1 MAIHFF
7 WCFFFVGLIMRV
19 ALFFDG
25 KNFYSGWREAAKGR
39 RIDFARLAEWLV
51 HKAQGT
57 SLWGAYYY
65 TGVDD
70 NLQQGQTDP
79 QQKLAGFLDMLE
91 TQPGFFV
98 HTFKRK
104 VGSITCTEC
113 GTENRYVLEKEV
125 DTSMVA
131 NMVQMAAQ
139 NAYDTL
145 VLMSGDA
152 DYAPAIKAVRQLG
165 KQAFIASW
173 GGTGVSKRIRSAAFD
188 HIDMLEGLSEFERE
202 LGPDEEGHSPYVNE
216 HESNLEISTI
226 TGDLSM
232 DSFLAE
238 LQQAQNKFSG
248 GYVGL
253 GYFLTRWRSAHLD
266 TTPDNRRMVLDKL
279 LAKGFVETYNAPD
292 GALAI
297 RVSDRFLA
305 AHPMPLKS
313 RVHDE
318 DHRNIQDLTV
328 D

>member
-1 MAIHFF
+1 MR
-7 WCFFFVGLIMRV
+7 GLIMRV
-19 ALFFDG
+19 VLFFDG

-39 RIDFARLAEWLV
+39 RIDFARLADWLV
-51 HKAQGT
+51 HKAKGT

-65 TGVDD
+65 TGIDD
-70 NLQQGQTDP
+70 TLQQQGQTDP

-104 VGSITCTEC
+104 VGSITCTNC

-131 NMVQMAAQ
+131 NMIQMAAQ
-139 NAYDTL
+139 NSYDTL

-152 DYAPAIKAVRQLG
+152 DYAPAIKAVRSLG

-188 HIDMLEGLSEFERE
+188 HIDMLEGLAEFERE
-202 LGPDEEGHSPYVNE
+202 LDPDEEGELPYDSD
-216 HESNLEISTI
+216 HEPSLEISTV

-266 TTPDNRRMVLDKL
+266 TTPDNRRLVLDKL

-305 AHPMPLKS
+305 TNPHIIKTKTIA
-313 RVHDE
+313 E
-318 DHRNIQDLTV
+318 EHRLAELSV

>member
-1 MAIHFF
+1 
-7 WCFFFVGLIMRV
+7 MRV
-19 ALFFDG
+19 VLFFDG

-39 RIDFARLAEWLV
+39 RIDFARLADWLV
-51 HKAQGT
+51 HKAKGI

-65 TGVDD
+65 TGIDD
-70 NLQQGQTDP
+70 TLQQQGQADP

-104 VGSITCTEC
+104 VGSITCTNC
-113 GTENRYVLEKEV
+113 GTENRYILEKEV

-131 NMVQMAAQ
+131 SMVQMAAQ
-139 NAYDTL
+139 DCYDTL

-152 DYAPAIKAVRQLG
+152 DYAPAIKAVRSLG

-188 HIDMLEGLSEFERE
+188 HIDMLEGLAEFERE
-202 LGPDEEGHSPYVNE
+202 LDPDEEGELPYDSD
-216 HESNLEISTI
+216 HEPSLEINTV

-266 TTPDNRRMVLDKL
+266 TTPDNRRLVLDKL

-305 AHPMPLKS
+305 SNPHIIKNKTIA
-313 RVHDE
+313 E
-318 DHRNIQDLTV
+318 EHRLTELSV

>member
-1 MAIHFF
+1 
-7 WCFFFVGLIMRV
+7 MRV

-39 RIDFARLAEWLV
+39 RIDFSRLADWLV
-51 HKAQGT
+51 SKARGNN
-57 SLWGAYYY
+57 LWGAYYY
-65 TGVDD
+65 TGIDETF
-70 NLQQGQTDP
+70 QAQGQSDP

-104 VGSITCTEC
+104 VGSITCSDC
-113 GTENRYVLEKEV
+113 GVENRYVLEKEV
-125 DTSMVA
+125 DTTMVA
-131 NMVQMAAQ
+131 HMVQMAAQ
-139 NAYDTL
+139 NSYDVL

-165 KQAFIASW
+165 KQAYIASW

-188 HIDMLEGLSEFERE
+188 HIDMLEGLPEFERE
-202 LGPDEEGHSPYVNE
+202 LGPEEDPHSPYINE
-216 HESNLEISTI
+216 HESTLEISTV
-226 TGDLSM
+226 TGDMSM

-305 AHPMPLKS
+305 LNPEAVIRPGMVKGEAGH
-313 RVHDE
+313 E
-318 DHRNIQDLTV
+318 LTV

>member
-1 MAIHFF
+1 
-7 WCFFFVGLIMRV
+7 MRV

-39 RIDFARLAEWLV
+39 RIDFAKLAEWLV
-51 HKAQGT
+51 MRAKGT
-57 SLWGAYYY
+57 ALWGAYYY

-70 NLQQGQTDP
+70 SSLGQSDT

-104 VGSITCTEC
+104 VGSIGCSEC
-113 GTENRYVLEKEV
+113 GAENRYVLEKEV
-125 DTSMVA
+125 DTTMVA
-131 NMVQMAAQ
+131 HMLRLAAV

-152 DYAPAIKAVRQLG
+152 DYAPAIEGVRALG
-165 KQAFIASW
+165 KQAYIASW

-188 HIDMLEGLSEFERE
+188 HIDMLQGLSHFERE
-202 LGPDEEGHSPYVNE
+202 FSLDEEDGDDFIHGA
-216 HESNLEISTI
+216 ESVVEIASV
-226 TGDLSM
+226 TGDPAM
-232 DSFLAE
+232 DAFLAE
-238 LQQAQNKFSG
+238 LDQAQSKFSG

-266 TTPDNRRMVLDKL
+266 TTPETRRRVLDKL
-279 LAKGFVETYNAPD
+279 LAEGFVETYNAPD

-297 RVSDRFLA
+297 RVS
-305 AHPMPLKS
+305 S
-313 RVHDE
+313 RAEV
-318 DHRNIQDLTV
+318 N
-328 D
+328 

>member
-1 MAIHFF
+1 
-7 WCFFFVGLIMRV
+7 MRV

>member
-1 MAIHFF
+1 
-7 WCFFFVGLIMRV
+7 
-19 ALFFDG
+19 
-25 KNFYSGWREAAKGR
+25 
-39 RIDFARLAEWLV
+39 
-51 HKAQGT
+51 
-57 SLWGAYYY
+57 
-65 TGVDD
+65 
-70 NLQQGQTDP
+70 
-79 QQKLAGFLDMLE
+79 
-91 TQPGFFV
+91 
-98 HTFKRK
+98 
-104 VGSITCTEC
+104 
-113 GTENRYVLEKEV
+113 
-125 DTSMVA
+125 
-131 NMVQMAAQ
+131 
-139 NAYDTL
+139 L

-152 DYAPAIKAVRQLG
+152 DYAPAIKAVRLLG

-188 HIDMLEGLSEFERE
+188 HIDMLEGMQEFERE
-202 LGPDEEGHSPYVNE
+202 LGPDEEGNIPYGTD

-266 TTPDNRRMVLDKL
+266 TTPDNRRIVLDKL

-305 AHPMPLKS
+305 AHPTILKT
-313 RVHDE
+313 RVPSD
-318 DHRNIQDLTV
+318 DHRMNELTV

>member
-1 MAIHFF
+1 
-7 WCFFFVGLIMRV
+7 MRV

-51 HKAQGT
+51 QKARGDN
-57 SLWGAYYY
+57 LWGAYYY
-65 TGVDD
+65 TGIDD
-70 NLQQGQTDP
+70 NLLQTGSTGEP

-104 VGSITCTEC
+104 VGSITCGDC
-113 GTENRYVLEKEV
+113 GAENRYILEKEV
-125 DTSMVA
+125 DTTMVA

-139 NAYDTL
+139 DSFDTL

-152 DYAPAIKAVRQLG
+152 DFSSAIKAVRQLG
-165 KQAFIASW
+165 KQAYIASW
-173 GGTGVSKRIRSAAFD
+173 GGTGVSKKIRSAAFD
-188 HIDMLEGLSEFERE
+188 HIDMLEGLEEFERE
-202 LGPDEEGHSPYVNE
+202 LGPDEDCHSPYLNE
-216 HESNLEISTI
+216 HESNLEISTV
-226 TGDLSM
+226 TGDISM

-297 RVSDRFLA
+297 RASDRFIASQQNPQAKVKNLESDSS
-305 AHPMPLKS
+305 HELGL
-313 RVHDE
+313 D
-318 DHRNIQDLTV
+318 
-328 D
+328 

>member
-1 MAIHFF
+1 
-7 WCFFFVGLIMRV
+7 MRV

-39 RIDFARLAEWLV
+39 RIDFARLADWLV
-51 HKAQGT
+51 QKARGNH
-57 SLWGAYYY
+57 LWGAYYY

-70 NLQQGQTDP
+70 ALQQADP

-104 VGSITCTEC
+104 VGSITCSDC
-113 GTENRYVLEKEV
+113 GVENRYVLEKEV

-165 KQAFIASW
+165 KQAYIASW

-188 HIDMLEGLSEFERE
+188 HIDMLEGLAEFERE
-202 LGPDEEGHSPYVNE
+202 LGPEEDSHSPYVNE
-216 HESNLEISTI
+216 HESSLEISTV
-226 TGDLSM
+226 TGDISM

-266 TTPDNRRMVLDKL
+266 TTPDNRRIVLDKL

-305 AHPMPLKS
+305 PSSSKPRYEERAAHELAL
-313 RVHDE
+313 D
-318 DHRNIQDLTV
+318 
-328 D
+328 

>member
-1 MAIHFF
+1 
-7 WCFFFVGLIMRV
+7 MRV

-39 RIDFARLAEWLV
+39 RIDFARLADWLV
-51 HKAQGT
+51 QRAKGS

-65 TGVDD
+65 TGIDD
-70 NLQQGQTDP
+70 ALQQGQTDP

-104 VGSITCTEC
+104 VGSITCTDC
-113 GTENRYVLEKEV
+113 GAENRYVLEKEV

-139 NAYDTL
+139 NSYDTL

-188 HIDMLEGLSEFERE
+188 HIDMLEGLAEFERE
-202 LGPDEEGHSPYVNE
+202 LGPDEELHSPYVND
-216 HESNLEISTI
+216 HESNLEISTV

-297 RVSDRFLA
+297 RVSDRFLSA
-305 AHPMPLKS
+305 NPQTVKPRLQS
-313 RVHDE
+313 E
-318 DHRNIQDLTV
+318 DRAQELTL

>member
-1 MAIHFF
+1 M
-7 WCFFFVGLIMRV
+7 GLVMRV

-39 RIDFARLAEWLV
+39 RIDFARLADWLV
-51 HKAQGT
+51 QRAHGT

-65 TGVDD
+65 TGIDD
-70 NLQQGQTDP
+70 SLQQGQTDP

-113 GTENRYVLEKEV
+113 GAENRYVLEKEV

-139 NAYDTL
+139 NSYDTL

-202 LGPDEEGHSPYVNE
+202 LGPDEELHSPYVNE
-216 HESNLEISTI
+216 HESNLEISTV

-305 AHPMPLKS
+305 AHPHSTKS
-313 RVHDE
+313 RLHHEDE
-318 DHRNIQDLTV
+318 RLLPQELALD
-328 D
+328 

>member
-1 MAIHFF
+1 MGFE
-7 WCFFFVGLIMRV
+7 MRV

-25 KNFYSGWREAAKGR
+25 KNFYSGWREAAKGK
-39 RIDFARLAEWLV
+39 RIDFSRLSDWLV
-51 HKAQGT
+51 AKAQGKY
-57 SLWGAYYY
+57 LWGAYYY

-70 NLQQGQTDP
+70 LAAQGQAEP

-98 HTFKRK
+98 NTFKRK
-104 VGSITCTEC
+104 VGSITCPDC
-113 GTENRYVLEKEV
+113 GIENRYVLEKEV
-125 DTSMVA
+125 DTSMVS

-139 NAYDTL
+139 DSFDIMI
-145 VLMSGDA
+145 LMSGDA
-152 DYAPAIKAVRQLG
+152 DYAPAIRAVRSLG
-165 KQAFIASW
+165 KQAYIASW
-173 GGTGVSKRIRSAAFD
+173 GGTGVSKKIRSAAFD
-188 HIDMLEGLSEFERE
+188 HIDMLDGLEEFERE
-202 LGPDEEGHSPYVNE
+202 VGPDDDPYSPYVSE
-216 HESNLEISTI
+216 HEVDLEISSV
-226 TGDLSM
+226 TGDMSM

-279 LAKGFVETYNAPD
+279 LAKSFVETYNAPD

-297 RVSDRFLA
+297 RVSDRFLKA
-305 AHPMPLKS
+305 STTAPKTKIQI
-313 RVHDE
+313 DE
-318 DHRNIQDLTV
+318 TLGNDLAI

>member
-1 MAIHFF
+1 
-7 WCFFFVGLIMRV
+7 MRV

-51 HKAQGT
+51 QKAKGD

-65 TGVDD
+65 TGIDD
-70 NLQQGQTDP
+70 GLQQGQAEP

-91 TQPGFFV
+91 IQPGFFV

-104 VGSITCTEC
+104 VGSITCSEC
-113 GTENRYVLEKEV
+113 DTENRYILEKEV

-139 NAYDTL
+139 DSYDTL

-188 HIDMLEGLSEFERE
+188 HIDMLEGLPEFERE
-202 LGPDEEGHSPYVNE
+202 LGPEEEGHSPYVNE

-266 TTPDNRRMVLDKL
+266 TTPDNRRMVLDRL

-305 AHPMPLKS
+305 AYHAAPKS
-313 RVHDE
+313 RADE
-318 DHRNIQDLTV
+318 EKSPQELSLD
-328 D
+328 

>member
-1 MAIHFF
+1 
-7 WCFFFVGLIMRV
+7 MRV

-39 RIDFARLAEWLV
+39 RIDFARLADWLV
-51 HKAQGT
+51 QKAGGT

-65 TGVDD
+65 TGIDD
-70 NLQQGQTDP
+70 SIQQGQSDP

-104 VGSITCTEC
+104 VGSITCADC
-113 GTENRYVLEKEV
+113 GIENRYVLEKEV

-139 NAYDTL
+139 NSFDTV

-165 KQAFIASW
+165 KQAYIASW

-188 HIDMLEGLSEFERE
+188 HIDMMDGLEKFERE
-202 LGPDEEGHSPYVNE
+202 LGPDEEVHSPYVSE
-216 HESNLEISTI
+216 HESNLEISTV

-305 AHPMPLKS
+305 ANPQATRS
-313 RVHDE
+313 RADE
-318 DHRNIQDLTV
+318 IRSIDELILD
-328 D
+328 

>member
-1 MAIHFF
+1 
-7 WCFFFVGLIMRV
+7 VGLVMRV

-39 RIDFARLAEWLV
+39 RIDFARLADWLV
-51 HKAQGT
+51 QRAHGT

-65 TGVDD
+65 TGIDD
-70 NLQQGQTDP
+70 SLQQGQTDP

-113 GTENRYVLEKEV
+113 GAENRYVLEKEV

-139 NAYDTL
+139 NSYDTL

-202 LGPDEEGHSPYVNE
+202 LGPDEELHSPYVNE
-216 HESNLEISTI
+216 HESNLEISTV

-305 AHPMPLKS
+305 AHPHSTKS
-313 RVHDE
+313 RLHHEDE
-318 DHRNIQDLTV
+318 RLLPQELALD
-328 D
+328 

>member
-1 MAIHFF
+1 
-7 WCFFFVGLIMRV
+7 MRV

-39 RIDFARLAEWLV
+39 RIDFAKLADWLV
-51 HKAQGT
+51 SKASGNN
-57 SLWGAYYY
+57 LWGAYYY
-65 TGVDD
+65 TGVEDY
-70 NLQQGQTDP
+70 LQGQSDP

-104 VGSITCTEC
+104 VGSITCSDC
-113 GTENRYVLEKEV
+113 GAENRYILEKEV

-131 NMVQMAAQ
+131 KMLQLAAMD
-139 NAYDTL
+139 AFDAI

-152 DYAPAIKAVRQLG
+152 DYAPAIEGVRALG
-165 KQAFIASW
+165 KQAYIASW

-188 HIDMLEGLSEFERE
+188 HIDMLDGLAEFERE
-202 LGPDEEGHSPYVNE
+202 LGPDEEPHSPYVNE
-216 HESNLEISTI
+216 HESQLEISTV
-226 TGDLSM
+226 TGDPSM
-232 DSFLAE
+232 DAFLAE

-279 LAKGFVETYNAPD
+279 LAAGFVETYNAPD

-305 AHPMPLKS
+305 KNLSGAAH
-313 RVHDE
+313 D
-318 DHRNIQDLTV
+318 IQEERDLLPQEIT
-328 D
+328 

>member
-1 MAIHFF
+1 
-7 WCFFFVGLIMRV
+7 MRV

-65 TGVDD
+65 TGIDD
-70 NLQQGQTDP
+70 TLQQGQTDP

-104 VGSITCTEC
+104 VGSITCSDC
-113 GTENRYVLEKEV
+113 GMENRYILEKEV

-131 NMVQMAAQ
+131 DMVQMAAQ

-152 DYAPAIKAVRQLG
+152 DLAAAIKAVRRLG
-165 KQAFIASW
+165 KQAFVASW

-202 LGPDEEGHSPYVNE
+202 LGPDEEPHSPYVSE
-216 HESNLEISTI
+216 HESNLEISSV

-305 AHPMPLKS
+305 AYPNPLKS
-313 RVHDE
+313 RLKDE
-318 DHRNIQDLTV
+318 ERMGHELAIID
-328 D
+328 

>member
-1 MAIHFF
+1 
-7 WCFFFVGLIMRV
+7 MRV

-25 KNFYSGWREAAKGR
+25 KNFYSGWREAAKGC
-39 RIDFARLAEWLV
+39 RIDFARLADWLV
-51 HKAQGT
+51 QKAHGDT
-57 SLWGAYYY
+57 LWGAYYY
-65 TGVDD
+65 TGIDD
-70 NLQQGQTDP
+70 TSQQGPTDP

-104 VGSITCTEC
+104 VGSITCADC
-113 GTENRYVLEKEV
+113 GSENRYVLEKEV
-125 DTSMVA
+125 DTTMVA

-139 NAYDTL
+139 NSFDAL

-152 DYAPAIKAVRQLG
+152 DYAPAIKAVRQFG

-173 GGTGVSKRIRSAAFD
+173 GGTGVSKRIRSAAFG
-188 HIDMLEGLSEFERE
+188 HIDMLEGLEQFKRE
-202 LGPDEEGHSPYVNE
+202 PGPDEDSHSPYVND
-216 HESNLEISTI
+216 HESNLEISTV
-226 TGDLSM
+226 TGDISM

-305 AHPMPLKS
+305 AYPAPVRTRISEEGRIGGTELAL
-313 RVHDE
+313 D
-318 DHRNIQDLTV
+318 
-328 D
+328 

>member
-1 MAIHFF
+1 MGFE
-7 WCFFFVGLIMRV
+7 MRV

-51 HKAQGT
+51 QKAHGT

-70 NLQQGQTDP
+70 TLQQGQTDP

-104 VGSITCTEC
+104 VGSITCAEC
-113 GTENRYVLEKEV
+113 GAENRYVLEKEV

-139 NAYDTL
+139 NSYDTM

-188 HIDMLEGLSEFERE
+188 HIDMMEGLAEFERE
-202 LGPDEEGHSPYVNE
+202 LGPDEESHSPYVNE
-216 HESNLEISTI
+216 HESNLEISTV

-266 TTPDNRRMVLDKL
+266 TTPDNRRIVLDKL

-305 AHPMPLKS
+305 ANPGITKS
-313 RVHDE
+313 RLHD
-318 DHRNIQDLTV
+318 DDRVSDLAL